1 MLWQMVFLSVFY
13 LCVEVCQATQGI
25 PSDNCHNRRGSTA
38 QRMLL

>member
-25 PSDNCHNRRGSTA
+25 PSYIECRQLS
-38 QRMLL
+38 